1 MQINLNDAK
10 QQLDQLIRLA
20 EEGEQVVII
29 GTTGKAVLVE
39 ATSSDAQGKLP
50 PSSVYGAMKDEITY
64 EEGWDAAMTEEEFC
78 RQ

>member
-10 QQLDQLIRLA
+10 QQLDQLITLA
-20 EEGEQVVII
+20 EQGEQVVIT
-29 GTTGKAVLVE
+29 GTTGKAELVA
-39 ATSSDAQGKLP
+39 ATSAEADNKLP

-78 RQ
+78 RH